1 MGLHREHSLGT
12 ADLDRKNPY
21 LSLDSASLGRVL
33 GCLLSHPVFKDATW
47 ASGKDAQ
54 GPVLPGVNSISQ
66 DDI

>member
-12 ADLDRKNPY
+12 ADLDRKNLH
-21 LSLDSASLGRVL
+21 LSLDSASLGRF
-33 GCLLSHPVFKDATW
+33 CLLSHPVFKDATW